1 MQLSKRKN
9 AGKFP
14 GAPKN
19 YIQNSKLQVTNSV
32 IKRRARQAMSK
43 RRMHDE
49 DQNRDD
55 SIVGFGIQK
64 IFDRKSIF
72 CGLPSLNTIASYVE
86 VIIDNWHFIPHP
98 KDGKILARAKI
109 AALIWRGLR
118 NIDFKHS
125 QALNT
130 ANLVEIDFGP
140 SQYIISDLLDEIV
153 EPDEIFRPQGHTAFT
168 PPFFLF
174 RYPIKNGFM
183 YWVLERDSED
193 VRKVYV
199 TKGLTKDDVLEFIW
213 SNLNS
218 VIQLEASNEG
228 LTYFP
233 TELMQKKIFGS
244 SNNLIT
250 QLQQDYEYFRAN
262 NLSRGYLLIGKPG
275 TGKTGI
281 VNSIVDKAGRG
292 ADGRIFIIS
301 GLDGIGTVEQMES
314 LFVQMRPNF
323 IIFDDC
329 DRSGSSPSFI
339 RAILKM
345 LETVKDRNP
354 HTNFLFTANTF
365 SGILYDEAVT
375 RKGRIDQIY
384 EVPEPSED
392 DRREIF
398 KRYSSEMNIEL
409 SDDDLEKC
417 ISSSD
422 GMTGADIKEL
432 CIQLQRA
439 TLDEVFER
447 ARELEILREKY
458 SGEDFNDEDVLGLTK
473 RTKKKLAQVMAGR
486 LIATKVR

>member
-1 MQLSKRKN
+1 MRLNKQGTLNRSLECPLSNSKR
-9 AGKFP
+9 
-14 GAPKN
+14 
-19 YIQNSKLQVTNSV
+19 
-32 IKRRARQAMSK
+32 IKTARRVMSK
-43 RRMHDE
+43 RRMREEQD
-49 DQNRDD
+49 RDD

-64 IFDRKSIF
+64 IFDTKSIF
-72 CGLPSLNTIASYVE
+72 CGLPSLNTIASYIE

-98 KDGKILARAKI
+98 KDGKVLARAKV

-118 NIDFKHS
+118 NIDFKRS

-140 SQYIISDLLDEIV
+140 SRYIISDLLDEII
-153 EPDEIFRPQGHTAFT
+153 EPDEVFRPQGHAPFT
-168 PPFFLF
+168 PPHHLF

-199 TKGLTKDDVLEFIW
+199 TKGLNKDDVLDFIW
-213 SNLNS
+213 SNLDS
-218 VIQLEASNEG
+218 VIQLEASDEG
-228 LTYFP
+228 LEYFP
-233 TELMQKKIFGS
+233 TELMPKKIFGS

-262 NLSRGYLLIGKPG
+262 RLSRGYLLIGKPG

-281 VNSIVDKAGRG
+281 INSIVDKAGRG

-301 GLDGIGTVEQMES
+301 GLEGIGTVEQMES

-365 SGILYDEAVT
+365 SGMLYDEAVT

-398 KRYSSEMNIEL
+398 KRYTLEMSIEL
-409 SDDDLEKC
+409 SDDDLQKC
-417 ISSSD
+417 VQSSN

-439 TLDEVFER
+439 TIDEVFER
-447 ARELEILREKY
+447 ANEIEKLREKY
-458 SGEDFNDEDVLGLTK
+458 SGEDYDDEDLMNLTRK
-473 RTKKKLAQVMAGR
+473 TKKQLAKVMLAGR
-486 LIATKVR
+486 LVKATKVR